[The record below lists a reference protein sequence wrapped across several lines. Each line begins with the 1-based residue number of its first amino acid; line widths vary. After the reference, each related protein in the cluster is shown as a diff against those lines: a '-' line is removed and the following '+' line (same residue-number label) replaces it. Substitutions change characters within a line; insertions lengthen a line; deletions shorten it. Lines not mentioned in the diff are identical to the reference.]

1 MDSGGLLELYR
12 RKLLLEKLSDEDIK
26 ALLEIKDREVL
37 NKIDRQTSTTSGVVQ
52 NIIGN
57 VITDGSIFLLKKLF
71 KL

>member
-1 MDSGGLLELYR
+1 MGSGGLLELYR

-26 ALLEIKDREVL
+26 ALLESKDREVL

>member
-1 MDSGGLLELYR
+1 MGSGGLLELYR

-26 ALLEIKDREVL
+26 ALLESKDREVL

-57 VITDGSIFLLKKLF
+57 IITDGSIFLLKKLF